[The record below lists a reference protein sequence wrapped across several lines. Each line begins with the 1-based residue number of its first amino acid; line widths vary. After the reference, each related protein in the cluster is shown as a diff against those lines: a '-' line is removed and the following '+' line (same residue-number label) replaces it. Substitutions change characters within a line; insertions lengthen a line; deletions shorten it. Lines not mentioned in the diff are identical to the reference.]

1 MTTEKDRECELRMS
15 IQTKVARIL
24 MLVKLTNIAA
34 CSFSLVPG
42 IAGALIGTNGIVAEG
57 IDVTVM
63 RFIGTFV
70 EIWENAK
77 NTKWLELKGK
87 SRSKMTVIGESVSP
101 YEQLKGTWCG
111 V

>member
-1 MTTEKDRECELRMS
+1 
-15 IQTKVARIL
+15 
-24 MLVKLTNIAA
+24 MLVKLTKIAA

-70 EIWENAK
+70 EIWVNAK
-77 NTKWLELKGK
+77 NTEWLKLKSK
-87 SRSKMTVIGESVSP
+87 SRSKMTVIGESASP

>member
-1 MTTEKDRECELRMS
+1 MTTEKDRECEMRVS
-15 IQTKVARIL
+15 IQTKIARIL
-24 MLVKLTNIAA
+24 MLVKLTKIAA

-70 EIWENAK
+70 EI
-77 NTKWLELKGK
+77 
-87 SRSKMTVIGESVSP
+87 
-101 YEQLKGTWCG
+101 
-111 V
+111 